1 MPRISAQDIS
11 MNMKTH
17 IWVLEAVSR
26 QSSGVICSMEPA
38 LAVGILASGRDR
50 ALEESQPSPFL
61 YLDKNFYPYVESCNF
76 SVSPRRVDRFHVF
89 SPLMLCFS
97 TDSFW
102 TVTGSGYDVSVA
114 SGTIAINHKEIL
126 PR

>member
-1 MPRISAQDIS
+1 
-11 MNMKTH
+11 MNVRTH
-17 IWVLEAVSR
+17 TWVLLQAVSR
-26 QSSGVICSMEPA
+26 KSSGVICSMKPA
-38 LAVGILASGRDR
+38 LAVGIWARGRDG

-61 YLDKNFYPYVESCNF
+61 DLNKNFCPYFELCNF
-76 SVSPRRVDRFHVF
+76 LVSPSRVDRFHVF
-89 SPLMLCFS
+89 SPLMCFS

-114 SGTIAINHKEIL
+114 SGTTAISHKEIL